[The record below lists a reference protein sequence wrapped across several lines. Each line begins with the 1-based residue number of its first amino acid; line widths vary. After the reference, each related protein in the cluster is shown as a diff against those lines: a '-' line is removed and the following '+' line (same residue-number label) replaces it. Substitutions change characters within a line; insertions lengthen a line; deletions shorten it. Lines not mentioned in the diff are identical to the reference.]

1 MLSLYMI
8 LLHKLKLYLISLK
21 MLQTGMVNDFV
32 RGKSQGVNN
41 FLQSIET
48 ELHFKQLAHRNS

>member
-1 MLSLYMI
+1 MI